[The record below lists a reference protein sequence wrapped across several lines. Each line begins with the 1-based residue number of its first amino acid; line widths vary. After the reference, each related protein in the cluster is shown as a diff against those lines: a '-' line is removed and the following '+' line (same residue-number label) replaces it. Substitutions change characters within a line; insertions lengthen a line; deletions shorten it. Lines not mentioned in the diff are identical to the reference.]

1 MIPFIQSEAER
12 RRLLGRYRAY
22 LETERSVSPNTVRNY
37 TKAVGDF
44 LDFLG
49 EEGTATLDDV
59 DREMLRRYVS
69 ALTEREGLKSPSVAG
84 RLSALRS
91 FYRYLVQED
100 LAAYNPVARLALPKL
115 PKRLPQFLSKEEAE
129 RLVEAPDT
137 ATPVGQRD
145 RAMLELFYAT
155 GMRVSE
161 LGGLD
166 VGRVDLDTRE
176 VRVWGKGSKERVVLM
191 GVPAAEALRR
201 YLREGRKALRG
212 PSGVGALFVNQQGK
226 GLSVRAVQVAIAR
239 HARAAGLDKE
249 VHPHMLR
256 HSFATHLLDG
266 GSDLRTVQELL
277 GHASLTSTQ
286 IYTHVTQAK
295 ARRVYLDAHPRARK
309 KRGGEGS

>member
-161 LGGLD
+161 LVGLD
-166 VGRVDLDTRE
+166 VGSVDLDTRE

-191 GVPAAEALRR
+191 GVPAAEALRG

-226 GLSVRAVQVAIAR
+226 RLSVRAVQVAIAR

-286 IYTHVTQAK
+286 IYTHVTQAQ

>member
-1 MIPFIQSEAER
+1 MIPFIQSEGER

-69 ALTEREGLKSPSVAG
+69 ALTERGGLKSPSVAG

-161 LGGLD
+161 LVGLD
-166 VGRVDLDTRE
+166 VGSVDLDTRE

-201 YLREGRKALRG
+201 YLREGREALRG

-226 GLSVRAVQVAIAR
+226 RLSVRAVQVAIAR

-286 IYTHVTQAK
+286 IYTHVTQAQ

>member
-161 LGGLD
+161 LVGLD
-166 VGRVDLDTRE
+166 VGSVDLDTRE

-212 PSGVGALFVNQQGK
+212 SSGVGALFVNQQGK
-226 GLSVRAVQVAIAR
+226 RLSVRAVQVAIAR

-286 IYTHVTQAK
+286 IYTHVTQAQ

>member
-161 LGGLD
+161 LVGLD
-166 VGRVDLDTRE
+166 VGSVDLDTRE

-201 YLREGRKALRG
+201 YLREGREALRG

-286 IYTHVTQAK
+286 IYTHVTQAQ